1 MSNAL
6 TSFSEELTQA
16 VAGVEPHVISLGG
29 RRHSYAGGIVW
40 RPGVVVTA
48 EHALAGGDQVTA
60 ILPDGNTTAATVAG
74 RDGGT
79 DIAVLR
85 LETETAAV
93 PNRTADGIH
102 PGALAIAV
110 GRAPEI
116 GTLATMGIIS
126 GVRGTWRTWRGGS
139 IDRYI
144 RLDMGMYQGSSGAAV
159 VDARGR
165 VLGMATT
172 ALSRTAGVAI
182 PNATLDRVVDQI
194 LAKGHVTRVWLGV
207 GLQPVAIPE
216 HLLKGSQSK
225 TGLMIV
231 SLEAQGPAEQS
242 GLFPGDIILA
252 IGGGEIEDV
261 SDVQDLLEGKAGQEI
276 DFRILR
282 GGEVRELRV
291 RAGKRSPRSSGDARH
306 R

>member
-6 TSFSEELTQA
+6 TSFSDELTWA
-16 VAGVEPHVISLGG
+16 VSAAEPYVVSLGG
-29 RRHSYAGGIVW
+29 RRHSYASGIVW

-48 EHALAGGDQVTA
+48 EHALSSADQVTA
-60 ILPDGNTTAATVAG
+60 LLPDGKTATATVAG

-85 LETETAAV
+85 LETEIPAV
-93 PNRTADGIH
+93 ENRTAEGIR

-116 GTLATMGIIS
+116 GTLATLGIIS

-139 IDRYI
+139 IDQYI

-159 VDARGR
+159 IDAKGR

-194 LAKGHVTRVWLGV
+194 LAKGHVTRPWLGV
-207 GLQPVAIPE
+207 GMQPVR
-216 HLLKGSQSK
+216 S
-225 TGLMIV
+225 GLMIV
-231 SLEAQGPAEQS
+231 SLEEQGPAEQS
-242 GLFPGDIILA
+242 GLLLGDIITA
-252 IGGGEIEDV
+252 IGGRNIEDV
-261 SDVQDLLEGKAGQEI
+261 GDVQDLVEGKAGQEI
-276 DFRILR
+276 PFGILR
-282 GGEVRELRV
+282 GGEPREV
-291 RAGKRSPRSSGDARH
+291 NVKAGERKPRSASDARN